1 VKQAN
6 DDTAALPSSYV
17 ATFVDLVRGVP
28 DRIHRMRYVLAVR
41 HRRHADL
48 PLLVHDRVGVQ
59 VRVGAVR

>member
-1 VKQAN
+1 MKQM
-6 DDTAALPSSYV
+6 TTLHSALPSSYV